1 MESETND
8 YEYPCFTATGQIS
21 FGEGLNIYAIW
32 RDVSPTDD
40 VYIDEIIQGS

>member
-32 RDVSPTDD
+32 RDVADA
-40 VYIDEIIQGS
+40 YIDEIIQGS